1 MNQRQPAAPPP
12 VLSGSWQDV
21 FNQAQQKAAN
31 FNDEAIPLYY
41 KVFNGLGRLPKS
53 RRNANND
60 KLQDLFAHSAMA
72 LQGYLNLRD
81 RYDESLEVLAQA
93 RNEME
98 PDEQDQWNGQIIDVL
113 IQAGRVD
120 EGLERLYALARQD
133 DAELGDWARLVMA
146 LLRVDRPQE
155 ALAALDEAEK
165 ALADATSAGADQELA
180 GGTGQEAD
188 NEPDH
193 DAAHDADI
201 AEARDRELA
210 YLLGLRSLTAIE
222 AGEWEQGVALFDEV
236 VARQGAYANSPHLF
250 YSRLINAGRY
260 DDALPLLDRDR
271 ARPIRSGF
279 WRGLS
284 LFKQGRKREAENVWK
299 RVVAVQGENANE
311 NSIVEYSLAHFYL
324 GDEDRV
330 ALTSLLNLVRE
341 QKQRVPWAIFMLIGL
356 GWVVRDDLTAAR
368 SNFEIAVAQL
378 KSAAEGP
385 RIAYH
390 FWQMSEGLLDDTF
403 KAALRDYFEA
413 DPAGPAA

>member
-12 VLSGSWQDV
+12 VLSGSWEDV
-21 FNQAQQKAAN
+21 LNQAQQKAAN

-41 KVFNGLGRLPKS
+41 KVFNGLGRMPES
-53 RRNANND
+53 RRKAANG
-60 KLQDLFAHSAMA
+60 KLQELFERSALA

-98 PDEQDQWNGQIIDVL
+98 PDKQDQWNAQIIDVL

-120 EGLERLYALARQD
+120 EGLERLYVLARHD

-146 LLRVDRPQE
+146 LLRVDRPQD

-165 ALADATSAGADQELA
+165 ALAAATPASADPELA
-180 GGTGQEAD
+180 GDEEENEAEREAQREVD
-188 NEPDH
+188 S
-193 DAAHDADI
+193 AV
-201 AEARDRELA
+201 ARDDELA
-210 YLLGLRSLTAIE
+210 YLLGLRSLAAIE
-222 AGEWEQGVALFDEV
+222 AGEWEQSLALFDDV
-236 VARQGAYANSPHLF
+236 VARRGAYANSPHLF

-260 DDALPLLDRDR
+260 DDALPFLDRDR

-284 LFKQGRKREAENVWK
+284 LFKQGRQREAENVWK
-299 RVVAVQGENANE
+299 RVVAVQGENATE

-324 GDEDRV
+324 GDKDRV
-330 ALTSLLNLVRE
+330 ALTSLLNLLRE
-341 QKQRVPWAIFMLIGL
+341 QQQRVPWAIFMLIGL
-356 GWVVRDDLTAAR
+356 GWAGRQDLTAAR

-390 FWQMSEGLLDDTF
+390 FWQMVEGLLDDASKT
-403 KAALRDYFEA
+403 ALRGYFEA
-413 DPAGPAA
+413 DPAGANA